1 MQSGTYSEQQDIP
14 KVKVLPIMFSLMLA
28 GLIGTFNETAINIAI
43 SDLINQFQITE
54 TTVQWLTSGYLLTLG
69 ILVPLSGLLIQWF
82 TTKQL
87 FLASV
92 IISIIGSAIGGM
104 AGSFDFL
111 LIGRIMQAVGAS
123 LLFPLMF
130 NTALIIFPPEKRG
143 KAMGLVTLVF
153 TAGPAIGPSVSGLLI
168 EKLSWHWIFW
178 ISLFALILAFLVGLV
193 YIKNVSPITKPR
205 IDVYSLLL
213 STLGFGG
220 TVYAISIVGESHH
233 GLGSSQVIIS
243 LVVGII
249 ALILFVTRQL
259 KMKEPL
265 MNFRTL
271 KNPMFAIGT
280 LLGFVCMMMD
290 LSALFILPMFMIRVL
305 EISAF
310 TTGVILLPGSIL
322 SSVLS
327 PVVGALF
334 DKYGPKF
341 LVVPGLV
348 LTLATLWFYSNIT
361 MASTITLI
369 VILHSCLMIGIIMV
383 WMPAQTNGLNQ
394 LPPEM
399 YPDGT
404 AIMNTLQQIAGAMG
418 IAMAVS
424 VMTSGTAKY
433 LNNISSPSNVDELL
447 ALTSGMQS
455 AFLAVVFVATVG
467 LVLGLFVR
475 RVKVTKAEW

>member
-1 MQSGTYSEQQDIP
+1 
-14 KVKVLPIMFSLMLA
+14 
-28 GLIGTFNETAINIAI
+28 
-43 SDLINQFQITE
+43 
-54 TTVQWLTSGYLLTLG
+54 
-69 ILVPLSGLLIQWF
+69 
-82 TTKQL
+82 
-87 FLASV
+87 
-92 IISIIGSAIGGM
+92 
-104 AGSFDFL
+104 
-111 LIGRIMQAVGAS
+111 
-123 LLFPLMF
+123 
-130 NTALIIFPPEKRG
+130 
-143 KAMGLVTLVF
+143 
-153 TAGPAIGPSVSGLLI
+153 
-168 EKLSWHWIFW
+168 
-178 ISLFALILAFLVGLV
+178 
-193 YIKNVSPITKPR
+193 
-205 IDVYSLLL
+205 
-213 STLGFGG
+213 
-220 TVYAISIVGESHH
+220 
-233 GLGSSQVIIS
+233 
-243 LVVGII
+243 
-249 ALILFVTRQL
+249 
-259 KMKEPL
+259 
-265 MNFRTL
+265 
-271 KNPMFAIGT
+271 
-280 LLGFVCMMMD
+280 MMMD

-348 LTLATLWFYSNIT
+348 LTLATLWFYSNIS

-433 LNNISSPSNVDELL
+433 LNNISSPSNADELL

-455 AFLAVVFVATVG
+455 AFLAVVFVAAVG